1 MKTLVFLI
9 MTSMLPITLGYQTTA
24 GAPIVTVKISDD
36 LKVDKSYQGAV
47 EVKVKKSNGQP
58 VANKLVEVSAV
69 TNTATLIS
77 KRALTNSKGIAT
89 FDLNTGAAS
98 GVFSLKATI
107 DGKEYD
113 TEQLSEAAREQLAS
127 IQLVD
132 QKLAQLQ
139 QEAAILQTARNAY
152 AQALQAELPKES

>member
-1 MKTLVFLI
+1 M
-9 MTSMLPITLGYQTTA
+9 
-24 GAPIVTVKISDD
+24 
-36 LKVDKSYQGAV
+36 
-47 EVKVKKSNGQP
+47 
-58 VANKLVEVSAV
+58 
-69 TNTATLIS
+69 ATL
-77 KRALTNSKGIAT
+77 N
-89 FDLNTGAAS
+89 
-98 GVFSLKATI
+98 I

-132 QKLAQLQ
+132 QTLAQLQ